1 MNDRKPPKP
10 YVAPALAVL
19 GNVADVTLG
28 CDKTLGHS
36 DGFTFQGSAITCSS
50 A

>member
-1 MNDRKPPKP
+1 MNDRKPSKP

-28 CDKTLGHS
+28 CDKHLGHS
-36 DGFTFQGSAITCSS
+36 DGFTFQGAAIVCSS